1 MMKVSFKILGFVAST
16 ISLNIYIFL
25 LAEEELVTPPLNG
38 LILPGV
44 TRKSI
49 LELAREWVRDVLS
62 FHTASPPPRKD
73 PRYRLHCNR

>member
-1 MMKVSFKILGFVAST
+1 MFTDHF
-16 ISLNIYIFL
+16 

-49 LELAREWVRDVLS
+49 LELAREWVRDVSS
-62 FHTASPPPRKD
+62 FYILLAHLLVKILDIGFVVTDRQTTSI
-73 PRYRLHCNR
+73 